1 MMSDNVEDRMTEI
14 SNEVSLPVKVNTNG
28 NKLKKTSFTKTVSSI
43 IVKVKC

>member
-1 MMSDNVEDRMTEI
+1 MMSDNMEDRMTEI
-14 SNEVSLPVKVNTNG
+14 SNEVSLTVKV